1 MKLLPSEIV
10 GFQRKRKGRLSRP
23 GTNATFG
30 GGRKILGMAGFGTL
44 GCVGMTLLFILRS
57 TLDTIMS
64 LHNYLKKHI
73 TFSSL
78 SNQSSCKMQVAE
90 RRRAINSACMPASK
104 IGMQNT
110 PGWFELPPSFEPS
123 VTLVHP

>member
-64 LHNYLKKHI
+64 FKETHHLFQFVKSEQLQNAGGRKKE
-73 TFSSL
+73 
-78 SNQSSCKMQVAE
+78 SN
-90 RRRAINSACMPASK
+90 
-104 IGMQNT
+104 
-110 PGWFELPPSFEPS
+110 
-123 VTLVHP
+123 